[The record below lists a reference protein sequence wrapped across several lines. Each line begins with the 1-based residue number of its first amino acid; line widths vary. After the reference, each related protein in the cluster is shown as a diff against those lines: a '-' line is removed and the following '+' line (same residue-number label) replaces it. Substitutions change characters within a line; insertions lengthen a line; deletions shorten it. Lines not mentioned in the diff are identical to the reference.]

1 VTANRPGRESADVRP
16 GVTKAAA
23 LSPEPPRRRLAG
35 ITQRSTYRD
44 VARKPGCPSPCI
56 TADGFSPASIPA
68 RCEQHRTG
76 AYVGAERGKSGAKA
90 CASLRSRFWWTGRAV
105 FGSAMTMSAGR
116 RSWDLKVQRAG
127 QHLDEV
133 SVAMAAYA
141 SRNPYRAVRVQPPKR
156 QRRVWLY
163 LLEMTEEPDP
173 MIPVIIGEC
182 LYDLRSALDHLA
194 VAMAPRKRKASA
206 AFPVETTDPWKRN
219 DAGEFVYGD
228 ERRQSFT
235 SKVKDM
241 PAEAVEMIIKAQPY
255 QRENSQM
262 ETLSLISRLEN
273 ADKHRSLIAVSH
285 GIRDARSVVTA
296 VGQGIK
302 QEPAGFCENGAEIA
316 KFGIA
321 GQVPEEDE
329 VTVEVSGAATIALKV
344 AGTSGCFAMP
354 ESLEILVRWVRD
366 SAIPE
371 FAPFTR
377 PD

>member
-1 VTANRPGRESADVRP
+1 
-16 GVTKAAA
+16 
-23 LSPEPPRRRLAG
+23 
-35 ITQRSTYRD
+35 
-44 VARKPGCPSPCI
+44 
-56 TADGFSPASIPA
+56 
-68 RCEQHRTG
+68 
-76 AYVGAERGKSGAKA
+76 
-90 CASLRSRFWWTGRAV
+90 
-105 FGSAMTMSAGR
+105 MTMSVGQ

-133 SVAMAAYA
+133 KAAMATYT
-141 SRNPYRAVRVQPPKR
+141 SHNPYRAVRVRQPKG
-156 QRRVWLY
+156 QRHVWLY
-163 LLEMTEEPDP
+163 RLEMTEEPDP

-194 VAMAPRKRKASA
+194 VAMAPKKRKASA
-206 AFPVETTDPWKRN
+206 AFPVETTDPWARN
-219 DAGEFVYGD
+219 EAGEFVYGD

-241 PAEAVEMIIKAQPY
+241 PAEAVGMIIKAQPY
-255 QRENSQM
+255 QREKSEL

-273 ADKHRSLIAVSH
+273 ADKHRSLIVVGH

-302 QEPAGFCENGAEIA
+302 QEPAGFREDGAEIA
-316 KFGIA
+316 KFGFT
-321 GQVPEEDE
+321 GQVPGESE
-329 VTVEVSGAATIALKV
+329 VTVEVSGTATIALKV
-344 AGTSGCFAMP
+344 AGTGGCFAMP

-371 FAPFTR
+371 FGPFTR